1 MTLASKWVTMGDVAR
16 EAKVSKI
23 TVSRVLRSPEKVK
36 PETCER
42 VQAAIRALGYVPDEA
57 AGALASGESRM
68 VAAIVPTLEG
78 STFASTV
85 DGLGQYL
92 REHGHQ
98 LLLGSAGYSSASE
111 AELVSTLFGHRPDG
125 IVLSNSEHS
134 PDAVALV
141 KGTGIPVVEIW
152 ELPADPVDM
161 AVGFSNLEAGQ
172 AMMRFL
178 FDIGRRRI
186 AYIGGGPTANLR
198 SRLRFDGYAKAYRA
212 LGLGEPPIVP
222 YDRTI
227 PSASERGALAMRWIL
242 KNRPDT
248 DAVFCSSDAVAL
260 GTLEEAR
267 RRGKC
272 VPKEIA
278 ITGLGDFEFAGDYGL
293 GLTTV
298 KIPGRRI
305 GETAARMLLERKLD
319 GEGGPK
325 VIDVGFEIVRRGTA

>member
-42 VQAAIRALGYVPDEA
+42 VQAAIQALGYVPDEA

-68 VAAIVPTLEG
+68 VAAVVPTLEG
-78 STFASTV
+78 STFASTI

-98 LLLGSAGYSSASE
+98 LLLGNAEYSSASE
-111 AELVSTLFGHRPDG
+111 AALLSMLFGHRPDG
-125 IVLSNSEHS
+125 IVLTRAEHS
-134 PDAVALV
+134 LDAVAQV
-141 KGTGIPVVEIW
+141 RGTGIPVVEVW
-152 ELPADPVDM
+152 ELPENPIDM
-161 AVGFSNLEAGQ
+161 AVGYSNLEAGQ
-172 AMMRFL
+172 AMTRFL

-242 KNRPDT
+242 KNRPET

-260 GTLEEAR
+260 GALEEGR

-278 ITGLGDFEFAGDYGL
+278 IAGLGDFEFAGQYGL

-298 KIPGRRI
+298 KIPGRKI
-305 GETAARMLLERKLD
+305 GEAAARMLLERKRD

-325 VIDVGFEIVRRGTA
+325 VIDVGFEIIRRATA

>member
-1 MTLASKWVTMGDVAR
+1 MTLATKWVTMGDVAR
-16 EAKVSKI
+16 AAKVSKI

-36 PETCER
+36 PETRDR
-42 VQAAIRALGYVPDEA
+42 VQAAIQALGYVPDEA

-68 VAAIVPTLEG
+68 VAAIVSTLEQ
-78 STFASTV
+78 SVFTTTI

-92 REHGHQ
+92 REHEHQ
-98 LLLGSAGYSSASE
+98 LLLGNAAYSSASE
-111 AELVSTLFGHRPDG
+111 AALMSVLFGHRPDG
-125 IVLSNSEHS
+125 IVLTRAEHS
-134 PDAVALV
+134 MDAVALV
-141 KGTGIPVVEIW
+141 KSAGIPVVEVW
-152 ELPADPVDM
+152 ELPESPIDM
-161 AVGFSNLEAGQ
+161 AVGYSNFEAGH
-172 AMMRFL
+172 AMTRFL

-212 LGLGEPPIVP
+212 LGLGEPPVVP

-227 PSASERGALAMRWIL
+227 PSASERGARGMRWIL
-242 KNRPDT
+242 KNRPET

-260 GTLEEAR
+260 GALEEAR

-278 ITGLGDFEFAGDYGL
+278 VAGLGDFQFAGDYGL

-298 KIPGRRI
+298 RIPGRKI
-305 GETAARMLLERKLD
+305 GETAARMLLERKRD

-325 VIDVGFEIVRRGTA
+325 VIDVGFEIVRRATA